1 MKKKVLSVL
10 LASTMVV
17 ASLTGC
23 NNVRS
28 DGAVSKLTEEEA
40 KKELKSLMT
49 KVDVST
55 NSNPTLDIYAED
67 VSEADTLADIE
78 TFPITVT
85 GSGEINIEIA
95 AATELSAEAPDNW
108 LNEVAQKFNS
118 AGYDIDGRSVTV
130 SVRKITSGEG
140 VTYITAGGYQ
150 PEVFIPSNAAWGMM
164 LDASGCKTET
174 VADRIAGNTAGILIK
189 KDVYDTFKEKYGDV
203 TVGNVL
209 TAANAGDID
218 FAYTNPYT
226 SSTGLNVLCAMLASF
241 DAADPL
247 SDTATSALMEYQKTS
262 PPVAYTTA
270 VLRNQAAKGIIN
282 AMVMERQ
289 AYTNTPELKNYIYT
303 PVGIRHDHPV
313 YTFEWTTDEEKAAA
327 RMFVEFCQ
335 SADMQKLATE
345 KGFNQDDDYAAQDTG
360 MSGSDYIAAQKVWKK
375 NKNGGRPIV
384 AVFVADISGSMD
396 GEPINSL
403 KQSLISS
410 STYISSDHHI
420 GLVSYSDNV
429 AINLPIAQFDSKQR
443 AYFSGEVKNLSAG
456 GGTATYD
463 AVLTGM
469 QMLEDYAETVPNAKL
484 MLFVLTDG
492 AQNTG
497 YSLNRITDVVG
508 GLKIPVYSIAYNYD
522 NVKEL
527 ETLSGINEAAQIKA
541 NSDDV
546 VNQLRNL
553 FNVNL

>member
-1 MKKKVLSVL
+1 MKKKVLSML
-10 LASTMVV
+10 LATAMIA
-17 ASLTGC
+17 ASLAGC
-23 NNVRS
+23 SKVHN
-28 DGAVSKLTEEEA
+28 DGAVSKLTEDEA

-49 KVDVST
+49 QVSVKT
-55 NSNPTLDIYAED
+55 NPNPVLDIYAEE
-67 VSEADTLADIE
+67 VSEADTLAEID

-85 GSGEINIEIA
+85 GNGQINLEIA
-95 AATELSAEAPDNW
+95 AATELSADAPDNW
-108 LNEVAQKFNS
+108 LNEVAEKFNK
-118 AGYDIDGRSVTV
+118 AGYEIDGNSVSV
-130 SVRKITSGEG
+130 SVRKITSGEV

-150 PEVFIPSNAAWGMM
+150 PDMYIPSNAAWGMM
-164 LDASGCKTET
+164 LDASGCKTEMI
-174 VADRIAGNTAGILIK
+174 ADRIAGNTAGILIK

-203 TVGNVL
+203 NVGNVL
-209 TAANAGDID
+209 AAANAGDIT

-241 DAADPL
+241 DANDPL
-247 SDTATSALMEYQKTS
+247 SDTATNALMEYQKKS

-289 AYTNTPELKNYIYT
+289 AYSNTPELKNYIYT

-313 YTFEWTTDEEKAAA
+313 YTFEWTTDQEKAAA
-327 RMFVEFCQ
+327 NMFVEFCKNP
-335 SADMQKLATE
+335 DMQKLATD

-360 MSGSDYIAAQKVWKK
+360 MSGADYIAAQKVWKK
-375 NKNGGRPIV
+375 NKNGGKPIV
-384 AVFVADISGSMD
+384 AVFVADVSGSMD

-410 STYISSDHHI
+410 SSYISSDHHV
-420 GLVSYSDNV
+420 GLVSYSDGV
-429 AINLPIAQFDSKQR
+429 SVNLPIAQFDSTQR
-443 AYFSGEVKNLSAG
+443 AYFSGEVKNLTAG

-469 QMLEDYAETVPNAKL
+469 QMLEDYKEQVPDAKL

-492 AQNTG
+492 DQNVG
-497 YSLNRITDVVG
+497 YSLERITDVVG
-508 GLKIPVYSIAYNYD
+508 GLKVPVYSIAYNYN
-522 NVKEL
+522 NVDDL
-527 ETLSGINEAAQIKA
+527 EKLSGLNEAAQIKA

>member
-1 MKKKVLSVL
+1 MKKKVLSAL
-10 LASTMVV
+10 LAATMVA

-55 NSNPTLDIYAED
+55 NSNPTLDIYSED

-85 GSGEINIEIA
+85 GNGEINIEIA

-118 AGYDIDGRSVTV
+118 AGYEIDGRSVTV

-282 AMVMERQ
+282 AMVMEKQ
-289 AYTNTPELKNYIYT
+289 AYSNTPELKNYIYT

-396 GEPINSL
+396 GQPINSL

-429 AINLPIAQFDSKQR
+429 TINLPIAQFDSKQR

-463 AVLTGM
+463 AVLTGI

>member
-1 MKKKVLSVL
+1 MRKRVLSVIVS
-10 LASTMVV
+10 AAMIA
-17 ASLTGC
+17 ASLSGC
-23 NNVRS
+23 SNAHG
-28 DGAVSKLTEEEA
+28 DGTVSKLSEDEA

-49 KVDVST
+49 KVDVSV
-55 NSNPTLDIYAED
+55 NQHPSLDIYAEE
-67 VSEADTLADIE
+67 VSEADTLADID
-78 TFPITVT
+78 TFPITV
-85 GSGEINIEIA
+85 SGDGDINIEIA

-108 LNEVAQKFNS
+108 INEVAKKFNS
-118 AGYDIDGRSVTV
+118 AGYDIDGRRVTV

-164 LDASGCKTET
+164 LDASGCHTET

-189 KDVYDTFKEKYGDV
+189 KDVYDTFIGKYGEV

-209 TAANAGDID
+209 TAATAGDIT

-247 SDTATSALMEYQKTS
+247 SDTAKNALMEYQKTS

-282 AMVMERQ
+282 AMVMEKQ
-289 AYTNTPELKNYIYT
+289 AYTNTPEIKNYIYT

-313 YTFEWTTDEEKAAA
+313 YTFDWTTDEEKEAA
-327 RMFVEFCQ
+327 RMFVDFCN
-335 SADMQKLATE
+335 SGDMQKLATE

-360 MSGSDYIAAQKVWKK
+360 MTGADYIAAQKVWKQ

-384 AVFVADISGSMD
+384 AVFVADVSGSMD
-396 GEPINSL
+396 GEPLNSL
-403 KQSLISS
+403 KESLINS
-410 STYISSDHHI
+410 STYISSDHYV

-429 AINLPIAQFDSKQR
+429 SVNLPIAQFDSTQR
-443 AYFSGEVKNLSAG
+443 AYFSGEAKKLSAG

-469 QMLEDYAETVPNAKL
+469 QMLEDYAQEVPDAKL

-492 AQNTG
+492 DQNTG
-497 YSLNRITDVVG
+497 YPLKRITDVVG
-508 GLKIPVYSIAYNYD
+508 GLKIPVYTIAYNYN
-522 NVKEL
+522 NVADL
-527 ETLSGINEAAQIKA
+527 EKLSAINEAAQIKA